1 MITNTDR
8 AEVALLHLVVVVS
21 GCPEAAGPADVEL
34 VIAGLCLE
42 VGEEQEDPAARG
54 HPAHTASLHR
64 HSVLPVELSTK
75 ILIWKLSRSIVDSS
89 TGCCWYLMT
98 HSSDIRLE

>member
-8 AEVALLHLVVVVS
+8 AQVALLHLVVVVS

-34 VIAGLCLE
+34 VVAGLCLE

-54 HPAHTASLHR
+54 HPAHTK
-64 HSVLPVELSTK
+64 SVQSFCVACRAVNENSNMETLAK
-75 ILIWKLSRSIVDSS
+75 YR
-89 TGCCWYLMT
+89 
-98 HSSDIRLE
+98 

>member
-8 AEVALLHLVVVVS
+8 AEVSLLHLVVVVS

-34 VIAGLCLE
+34 VVAGLCLE

-54 HPAHTASLHR
+54 HPAHTESVHR
-64 HSVLPVELSTK
+64 HFVLPV
-75 ILIWKLSRSIVDSS
+75 
-89 TGCCWYLMT
+89 
-98 HSSDIRLE
+98 

>member
-8 AEVALLHLVVVVS
+8 AQVSLLHLVVVVS

-34 VIAGLCLE
+34 VVAGLCLE

-54 HPAHTASLHR
+54 HPAHTASVHLTFCVACTAVNENSNMETLAKYR
-64 HSVLPVELSTK
+64 
-75 ILIWKLSRSIVDSS
+75 
-89 TGCCWYLMT
+89 
-98 HSSDIRLE
+98 

>member
-8 AEVALLHLVVVVS
+8 AQVALLHLVVVVS

-34 VIAGLCLE
+34 VVAGLCLE

-54 HPAHTASLHR
+54 HPAHTASVHLTFCVACR
-64 HSVLPVELSTK
+64 AVNENSNMETLAKYP
-75 ILIWKLSRSIVDSS
+75 
-89 TGCCWYLMT
+89 
-98 HSSDIRLE
+98 